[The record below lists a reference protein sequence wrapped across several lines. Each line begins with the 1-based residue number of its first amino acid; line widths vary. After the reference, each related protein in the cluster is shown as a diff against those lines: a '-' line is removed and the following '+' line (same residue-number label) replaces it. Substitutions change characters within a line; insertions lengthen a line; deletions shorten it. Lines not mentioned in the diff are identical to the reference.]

1 MEWSVSSGNSMFRP
15 SMEETEGGIR
25 ASAMIRDGID
35 EDPPDVV
42 VSADSQPGRLVVRSG
57 GNQTIAHVSRVG
69 GAWWVH
75 MDGRAHLVHIHE
87 KGSGNAIKDDGALT
101 APMPGTILQLMVK
114 EGQRVREGQDLMV
127 LEAMKME
134 HRIAANVSGTIAA
147 IHHEVGEQVAA
158 GATLIDIDSEE

>member
-69 GAWWVH
+69 DAWWVH
-75 MDGRAHLVHIHE
+75 MDGRAHEVLFHEQGSKSSANEGLSLIHI
-87 KGSGNAIKDDGALT
+87 
-101 APMPGTILQLMVK
+101 
-114 EGQRVREGQDLMV
+114 
-127 LEAMKME
+127 
-134 HRIAANVSGTIAA
+134 
-147 IHHEVGEQVAA
+147 
-158 GATLIDIDSEE
+158 

>member
-57 GNQTIAHVSRVG
+57 GNHTIAHVSRVG
-69 GAWWVH
+69 DAWWVH

-134 HRIAANVSGTIAA
+134 HRIKSPKAG
-147 IHHEVGEQVAA
+147 EVTKLHYQLGERVDMGSVLAEI
-158 GATLIDIDSEE
+158 GD

>member
-69 GAWWVH
+69 DAWWVH

-127 LEAMKME
+127 LEAMKIEMQ
-134 HRIAANVSGTIAA
+134 IKAPAAGTIAEISA
-147 IHHEVGEQVAA
+147 KSGDQVATGDVLA
-158 GATLIDIDSEE
+158 RIA

>member
-1 MEWSVSSGNSMFRP
+1 MFRP
-15 SMEETEGGIR
+15 SMEETEGGVR

-69 GAWWVH
+69 DVWWVH

-134 HRIAANVSGTIAA
+134 HRIKSPKAG
-147 IHHEVGEQVAA
+147 EVTKLHYQQGERVDMGSVLAEI
-158 GATLIDIDSEE
+158 GD

>member
-1 MEWSVSSGNSMFRP
+1 MFRP

-57 GNQTIAHVSRVG
+57 GNHTIAHVSRVG
-69 GAWWVH
+69 DAWWVH

-134 HRIAANVSGTIAA
+134 HRIKSPKAG
-147 IHHEVGEQVAA
+147 EVTKLHYQQGERVDMGSVLAEI
-158 GATLIDIDSEE
+158 GD

>member
-69 GAWWVH
+69 DAWWVH
-75 MDGRAHLVHIHE
+75 MDGRAQVVHIHE

-134 HRIAANVSGTIAA
+134 HRIKSPKAG
-147 IHHEVGEQVAA
+147 EVTKLHYQQGERVDMGSVLAEI
-158 GATLIDIDSEE
+158 GD

>member
-1 MEWSVSSGNSMFRP
+1 MERSVSSGNSMFRP

-57 GNQTIAHVSRVG
+57 GNHTIAHVSRVG
-69 GAWWVH
+69 DAWWVH

-134 HRIAANVSGTIAA
+134 HRIKSPKAG
-147 IHHEVGEQVAA
+147 EVTKLHYQQGERVDMGSVLAEI
-158 GATLIDIDSEE
+158 GD